1 MNGLASS
8 KTKQPTSQMH
18 VHSRAEEASS
28 STTDS
33 NLIKSTTNEERMHP
47 SLQALLRDD
56 PGLACL
62 TSQLGRVNAQIRCQ
76 EDFKKR
82 VVAAELEIELAK
94 SLESSTLNDSTD
106 HPSQTQPKS
115 TSLNQWEKHWYVFYR
130 SINLYYGVI
139 LYSCNETIPTLNSAR
154 DNEVKA
160 EYWYNTLTGEA
171 SWLDPRMV

>member
-62 TSQLGRVNAQIRCQ
+62 TSQLGRVNAQIRYHEHFKQQVVEAERQ
-76 EDFKKR
+76 E
-82 VVAAELEIELAK
+82 L
-94 SLESSTLNDSTD
+94 
-106 HPSQTQPKS
+106 PSQTQPKS

-139 LYSCNETIPTLNSAR
+139 LYSSNETIPTLKLR
-154 DNEVKA
+154 Q
-160 EYWYNTLTGEA
+160 G
-171 SWLDPRMV
+171 

>member
-56 PGLACL
+56 QGLACL
-62 TSQLGRVNAQIRCQ
+62 TSQLGRVNAQIRYH
-76 EDFKKR
+76 EHFKQQ
-82 VVAAELEIELAK
+82 VVEAEQRSRKELDELAK
-94 SLESSTLNDSTD
+94 SLESSSLNDSTER
-106 HPSQTQPKS
+106 QPKS
-115 TSLNQWEKHWYVFYR
+115 TSLNHWEKHWYVFYR
-130 SINLYYGVI
+130 SIYLYYGVM
-139 LYSCNETIPTLNSAR
+139 LYSRNKTSTTHTIHHQTL
-154 DNEVKA
+154 
-160 EYWYNTLTGEA
+160 
-171 SWLDPRMV
+171 

>member
-62 TSQLGRVNAQIRCQ
+62 TSQLGRVNAQIRYHEHFKQQVVEAERQ
-76 EDFKKR
+76 ELD
-82 VVAAELEIELAK
+82 ELAK
-94 SLESSTLNDSTD
+94 SLESSSLNDNTE
-106 HPSQTQPKS
+106 HPSQAQPKS

-139 LYSCNETIPTLNSAR
+139 LYSSNETIPTLKLR
-154 DNEVKA
+154 Q
-160 EYWYNTLTGEA
+160 G
-171 SWLDPRMV
+171 

>member
-62 TSQLGRVNAQIRCQ
+62 TSQLGRVNAQIRYHEHFKQQVVEAERQ
-76 EDFKKR
+76 ELD
-82 VVAAELEIELAK
+82 ELAK
-94 SLESSTLNDSTD
+94 SLESSSLNDNTE
-106 HPSQTQPKS
+106 HPSQGCQNQPKS

-139 LYSCNETIPTLNSAR
+139 LYSSNETSTTHTIHPQLR
-154 DNEVKA
+154 Q
-160 EYWYNTLTGEA
+160 G
-171 SWLDPRMV
+171 

>member
-33 NLIKSTTNEERMHP
+33 NLIKSTPNEERMHP

-62 TSQLGRVNAQIRCQ
+62 TSQLGRVNAQIRYH
-76 EDFKKR
+76 EHFKQQ
-82 VVAAELEIELAK
+82 VVEAEQRSRKELEELAK
-94 SLESSTLNDSTD
+94 SLESSSLNDT
-106 HPSQTQPKS
+106 SQTQPKS
-115 TSLNQWEKHWYVFYR
+115 TSLNHWEKHWYVCYR
-130 SINLYYGVI
+130 SIYLYYGVMYESSTTHI
-139 LYSCNETIPTLNSAR
+139 IHPQTPPGIT
-154 DNEVKA
+154 K
-160 EYWYNTLTGEA
+160 
-171 SWLDPRMV
+171 